1 MNEGRR
7 YRIVETLGHGGFG
20 TVYRA
25 ELLGAGGFT
34 KHVALKVL
42 NKEGQDS
49 EQIATR
55 FRDEARLLG
64 LINHRA
70 VVQVDG
76 LAQFDRGFAV
86 VMEYVEGVDVSIIR
100 KASPPLR
107 ACLEIVEEVA
117 SALHTAYAMPSRAT
131 GEPLK
136 LVHRDVKPANI
147 RVTASGEVKLLD
159 FGVARAEFA
168 NREAHTEQVVLGTF
182 AWMAPERLEGLS
194 GPEGDVYALGLVL
207 AQMLTGEKLPP
218 PTKDETKYPKYVDK
232 LRQSITVAMD
242 GSPWPVPRE
251 DRVAVLDLIEKM
263 IAFEMEDRPSARE
276 VERQCR
282 DLKARA
288 SGPWLREWAEE
299 HVPALVALKR
309 GAAQDDDGMTGSI
322 LVERSGSV
330 PAPAPP
336 PAEEDSLAKST
347 APATHPPPEPRK
359 KKREKAT
366 PLPPQLPPPQPERPS
381 RALPFLLL
389 GTAVV
394 VLGVSLL
401 LGTGGLAA
409 LAVLL
414 SGEPA
419 APIDASAV
427 VPPVKAAAEAS
438 PAPTPAAAPTN
449 TSEPQPQPLSQPDAD
464 ATAAPEPEPAPEAE
478 PASDAPKPRTRV
490 DAPSDA
496 ALVKI
501 TGDAK
506 KVRLK
511 GGGESYSAGVV
522 PPGIYTIV
530 AEFDGAAEPV
540 TAEQVF
546 LSAGQTVTIR
556 CNSMMMMCTAL

>member
-1 MNEGRR
+1 LNEGRR

-182 AWMAPERLEGLS
+182 AWMAPERLEGIS

-232 LRQSITVAMD
+232 LRQAVTVAMD
-242 GSPWPVPRE
+242 GSLWPVSRE
-251 DRVAVLDLIEKM
+251 ERVAVLDLIEKM
-263 IAFEMEDRPSARE
+263 IAFELEDRPSARE

-309 GAAQDDDGMTGSI
+309 GAAQDEDGMTGSI

-330 PAPAPP
+330 PVPARA

-347 APATHPPPEPRK
+347 APATPPPEPRK
-359 KKREKAT
+359 KKREK
-366 PLPPQLPPPQPERPS
+366 PPSLPPQLPPPEPERPS

-394 VLGVSLL
+394 VLAVSLL
-401 LGTGGLAA
+401 LGTGGVAA

-414 SGEPA
+414 SGESA

-427 VPPVKAAAEAS
+427 VPPVKAA
-438 PAPTPAAAPTN
+438 
-449 TSEPQPQPLSQPDAD
+449 EPQPQPQPEPAAAPEPQPEPQPEPAAAPE
-464 ATAAPEPEPAPEAE
+464 ATAAPEPEPTPKAE
-478 PASDAPKPRTRV
+478 PASDTPKSRTRV

-530 AEFDGAAEPV
+530 AEFEGAAEPV

-556 CNSMMMMCTAL
+556 CNAMMMMCTAL